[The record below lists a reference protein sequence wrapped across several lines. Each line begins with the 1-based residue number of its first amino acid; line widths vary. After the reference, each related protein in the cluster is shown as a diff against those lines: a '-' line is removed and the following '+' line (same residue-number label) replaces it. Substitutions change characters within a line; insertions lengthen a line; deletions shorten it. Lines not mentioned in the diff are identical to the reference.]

1 MSHYSEVTSSMSD
14 EESLIEACKDM
25 WPDATILQN
34 ARVRGWPRQTA
45 PEADVVVRFTNPTEE
60 KQGNYD
66 IGFKL
71 QEDGTY
77 RMVGDWYAVRC
88 VNDEG
93 KSIMGQ
99 QNIKNAIT
107 GTYTV
112 KVAEKA
118 AKRNPRLRGFKNVS
132 TKGDYIVK
140 KNSAG
145 KDVRY
150 KRVTFVRGV

>member
-14 EESLIEACKDM
+14 EESLIEACKEM
-25 WPDATILQN
+25 WPEATILQN
-34 ARVRGWPRQTA
+34 ARVRGWPRTQA
-45 PEADVVVRFTNPTEE
+45 PEADIVVRFTNPTVEE
-60 KQGNYD
+60 QGNYD

-77 RMVGDWYAVRC
+77 KMVGDWYAIRC
-88 VNDEG
+88 RNEEG
-93 KSIMGQ
+93 ADIMGQ
-99 QNIKNAIT
+99 KNIKNAVT

-118 AKRNPRLRGFKNVS
+118 AKKNPRLRGFKNVS
-132 TKGDYIVK
+132 KKSDYIVR
-140 KNSAG
+140 KNSNG

-150 KRVTFVRGV
+150 KRVVFVRGL